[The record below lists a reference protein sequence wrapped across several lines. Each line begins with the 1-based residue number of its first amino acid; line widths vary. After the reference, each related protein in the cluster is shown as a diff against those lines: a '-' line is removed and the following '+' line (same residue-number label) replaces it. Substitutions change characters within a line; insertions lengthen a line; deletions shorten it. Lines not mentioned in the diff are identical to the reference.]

1 MTEGAPGSSLLPT
14 PEAPGRLPWAVAVL
28 EGRNL
33 LLGLAG
39 IALVA
44 GDAFRWWALGLGL
57 VFVGRLIRLR
67 LTLWWVTDESFV
79 IQRGLLFR
87 SRRVISRARIQAVDL
102 ERGLLHR
109 LLGVTEVRVEA
120 LGGASTEGALPGVA
134 PEQASALRAELLLRK
149 PKPPRDDAL
158 VPVQT
163 AAPVT
168 GTGEASDRARENAQQ
183 AEAPVAGAGEEGP
196 IVGAGEETVRGGG
209 EGAPGEGVDEENLE
223 GEEVLRLPGGEVVVA
238 GLTESRL
245 GAGLAVVGVG
255 FEAVR
260 QGAFSGWFGDPE
272 SWAPVMAAL
281 PWVALLVGFTI
292 LVLLFSLV
300 LSFVLTVLGYWGF
313 TLRRRGDVL
322 AVERG
327 LLTQHRETVP
337 LRRIQAVRVVENPF
351 RRLMGLAA
359 VTVVVGGRV
368 DARNRRSG
376 TNVLLPVGSRDRAF
390 ALAAQV
396 SGWAPP
402 EAPLREPPLPEEGKA
417 RPRTIEDPG
426 HPIPHLHPMPPGARA
441 RRRVRGLVFGL
452 LVAWVAPALRH
463 GPSALLP
470 WSWTGSQGGLAL
482 GAGLLALLVGL
493 ALAEGAW
500 RGLGWA
506 FLGTHAAFR
515 EGILERVTTL
525 VPLARLQSV
534 EVVSNP
540 FQRRRGL
547 ATLTV
552 PVARPPLEE
561 DPRALD
567 LGQEEAE
574 GLRDRILAGGG
585 GHAAGPAGLSRTPRS
600 GMFVC

>member
-1 MTEGAPGSSLLPT
+1 MTEGAPRSSPLPT

-120 LGGASTEGALPGVA
+120 LGGGSTEGALPGVA
-134 PEQASALRAELLLRK
+134 PAQASALRAELLLRK
-149 PKPPRDDAL
+149 PKPR
-158 VPVQT
+158 QRE
-163 AAPVT
+163 APAP
-168 GTGEASDRARENAQQ
+168 EEE
-183 AEAPVAGAGEEGP
+183 AEA
-196 IVGAGEETVRGGG
+196 
-209 EGAPGEGVDEENLE
+209 LE
-223 GEEVLRLPGGEVVVA
+223 GEVVLRLPGGEVVVA

-255 FEAVR
+255 FEALR

-272 SWAPVMAAL
+272 SWAPAVAAL

-292 LVLLFSLV
+292 LVFLFSLV
-300 LSFVLTVLGYWGF
+300 LSFILTVLGYWGF

-359 VTVVVGGRV
+359 VKVVVGGRV
-368 DARNRRSG
+368 DAGNRRSG
-376 TNVLLPVGSRDRAF
+376 TNVLLPVGPRDRAF

-396 SGWAPP
+396 SGWAPSG
-402 EAPLREPPLPEEGKA
+402 EPPQGEGEGQ
-417 RPRTIEDPG
+417 PPPPVDPG
-426 HPIPHLHPMPPGARA
+426 TPIPNLHPMPRGARA
-441 RRRVRGLVFGL
+441 RRRVRGLAFGL
-452 LVAWVAPALRH
+452 LVAWVVPALRY

-470 WSWTGSQGGLAL
+470 WNWTGAQGGLAV

-506 FLGTHAAFR
+506 YLGTHAAFR

-547 ATLTV
+547 ATLTI

-567 LGQEEAE
+567 LSQEEAE
-574 GLRDRILAGGG
+574 SLRERILEGRRPPGAGEM
-585 GHAAGPAGLSRTPRS
+585 GLSPTPRS
-600 GMFVC
+600 GMFIG